1 VEPRLLITG
10 RGTSGSWLIRGVQ
23 LGNAIGATVIPNA
36 LDVAGYPLAV
46 VVKRPGDVLDRLH
59 AAGVPIIWDIVDSYP
74 QPVGNDW
81 SRAECIAWLHQQ
93 LKKIRPV
100 GVVAATQA
108 MASLDF
114 GVPVLALPHHHR
126 PNIAINP
133 IRERVVTV
141 GYEGGENYI
150 AKWRP
155 QIERLC
161 HARGWLFV
169 TNPARLADVDIVLAL
184 RDQSGYAPRYLK
196 SNVKLANA
204 QGSGT
209 PIICNK
215 EAGYLETASGGE
227 VFIDDDQLPQAFDM
241 LADQSVRKELSGKL
255 RQGAITLESVAAT
268 YKAWLKTF
276 LN

>member
-1 VEPRLLITG
+1 LLITG

-150 AKWRP
+150 A
-155 QIERLC
+155 
-161 HARGWLFV
+161 RGWLFV

>member
-1 VEPRLLITG
+1 MLITG
-10 RGTSGSWLIRGVQ
+10 RGTSGSWAIRGVQ

-36 LDVAGYPLAV
+36 LDVAGYPLVV

-59 AAGVPIIWDIVDSYP
+59 AAGVPIVWDVVDSFP

-100 GVVAATQA
+100 GVVAATKA
-108 MASLDF
+108 MAELDF

-126 PNIAINP
+126 PNIAVNP
-133 IRERVVTV
+133 IRQNVVTV

-161 HARGWLFV
+161 AKRGWLFV
-169 TNPARLADVDIVLAL
+169 VNPARMADVDITLAL
-184 RDQSGYAPRYLK
+184 RDHSGFAPRYWK
-196 SNVKLANA
+196 SNVKLSNA

-241 LADQSVRKELSGKL
+241 LADQSVRKDLSVKL
-255 RQGAITLESVAAT
+255 RAGAITLDFVADT

-276 LN
+276 LH

>member
-1 VEPRLLITG
+1 LLVTG
-10 RGTSGSWLIRGVQ
+10 RGTSGSWAIRGVQ

-59 AAGVPIIWDIVDSYP
+59 AAGVPIIWDIVDSFP
-74 QPVGNDW
+74 QPIGNDW

-100 GVVAATQA
+100 GVVAATKA
-108 MASLDF
+108 MAELDF
-114 GVPVLALPHHHR
+114 GV
-126 PNIAINP
+126 
-133 IRERVVTV
+133 
-141 GYEGGENYI
+141 GGGGG
-150 AKWRP
+150 APPPPPPPTPPP

-161 HARGWLFV
+161 AKRGWLFV
-169 TNPARLADVDIVLAL
+169 VNPARMADVDITLAL
-184 RDQSGYAPRYLK
+184 RDHSGFAPRYWK
-196 SNVKLANA
+196 SNVKLSNA

-241 LADQSVRKELSGKL
+241 LADQSVRKDLSVKL
-255 RQGAITLESVAAT
+255 RAGAITLDFVADT

-276 LN
+276 LH